1 MENLSSNIGVRQGD
15 NISPTLFKI
24 FINDL
29 VNVFN
34 DSCEPVSLNCL
45 KLNCLMY
52 ADDLV
57 LMSETAEG
65 LQNSLNILYSYCC
78 DWGLHIDIE
87 KTKSLVS
94 NNTGRLEKDIFRI
107 NNIPIDRTRVYKYLG
122 ILFSINGNFTD
133 ARIDLH
139 SRGLKAS
146 FKLII
151 KKSFSELKPN
161 DVMLKYF
168 YIFLITQ

>member
-1 MENLSSNIGVRQGD
+1 
-15 NISPTLFKI
+15 
-24 FINDL
+24 
-29 VNVFN
+29 
-34 DSCEPVSLNCL
+34 
-45 KLNCLMY
+45 MY

-78 DWGLHIDIE
+78 DCGLHINIG
-87 KTKSLVS
+87 KTKSLVI
-94 NNTGRLEKDIFRI
+94 NNTGKLEKNIFRI

-139 SRGLKAS
+139 NRGLKAS
-146 FKLII
+146 FKL

-161 DVMLKYF
+161 VKTLLHIFDLTVKPILLYGSEVWGATLARKLK
-168 YIFLITQ
+168 

>member
-1 MENLSSNIGVRQGD
+1 MYKSTELSVRIDMENLSDNFTSNIGVRQGD
-15 NISPTLFKI
+15 NISHTLFKI

-34 DSCEPVSLNCL
+34 DSCDPVSLNCL

-78 DWGLHIDIE
+78 DWDLHINIG
-87 KTKSLVS
+87 KTKSLVF

-107 NNIPIDRTRVYKYLG
+107 NNIPTDRTRDYKYLG
-122 ILFSINGNFTD
+122 I
-133 ARIDLH
+133 
-139 SRGLKAS
+139 K
-146 FKLII
+146 
-151 KKSFSELKPN
+151 
-161 DVMLKYF
+161 
-168 YIFLITQ
+168 

>member
-1 MENLSSNIGVRQGD
+1 M
-15 NISPTLFKI
+15 K
-24 FINDL
+24 
-29 VNVFN
+29 VFD

-57 LMSETAEG
+57 LMLETAEG

-78 DWGLHIDIE
+78 DWGLHIDIG
-87 KTKSLVS
+87 KTKSLVID
-94 NNTGRLEKDIFRI
+94 NTGRLEKDIFRI

-139 SRGLKAS
+139 NNGLKAS
-146 FKLII
+146 FKL

-161 DVMLKYF
+161 VKTLTYF
-168 YIFLITQ
+168 